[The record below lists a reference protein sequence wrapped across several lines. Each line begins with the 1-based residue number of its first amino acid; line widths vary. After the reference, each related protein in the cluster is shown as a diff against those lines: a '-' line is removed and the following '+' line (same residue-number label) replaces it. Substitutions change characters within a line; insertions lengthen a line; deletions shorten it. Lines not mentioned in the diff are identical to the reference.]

1 MHTFERAAPACA
13 VTESPLH
20 SMFPSTSPMWM
31 TVEPL
36 VREQDVRALAQQII
50 PHARLAA
57 DGNGPREL
65 PLILRLTEQSRRAS
79 DLEAGM
85 ARKRFAGSAWDGCL
99 AESRSDL
106 VQVLHGE
113 SLQNH

>member
-13 VTESPLH
+13 V
-20 SMFPSTSPMWM
+20 